1 MKDKK
6 PVNQIPDTVLT
17 GHPGAGK
24 TTLLDR
30 IGTGRTLDAY
40 VVGVAF
46 LEEGRLAVALG
57 DGRVAFIDRESAN
70 PPSFVSVHDGACLSL
85 AVDLQEQRVLTGG
98 DDGRLASTG
107 ADGETTEIASIA
119 GRWVEPI
126 VVSRASGLC
135 AAAFGKTVSLFA
147 RDGSAV
153 GRFDHANTVGGLAF
167 DPKGR
172 RVAAAHYGGV
182 SLWWARP
189 SIQKPKR
196 LGWSGS
202 HLGLTWSPDGKYIVT
217 AMQENELHG
226 WRLSDSVDMQMAGY
240 PAKVKSMSWLPKGR
254 YLATGGADSIICWPF
269 HGKGGP
275 MGKAPVDLGRGS
287 NSVVTVVAAHPRH
300 GVVAAGYKDGTAI
313 LAQIDGGHPVPVKR
327 SGKGAVT
334 ALAWSADGQHLALG
348 TEDGFV
354 GQISLSA
361 AAMAPMEMPGTSPG
375 MT

>member
-1 MKDKK
+1 M
-6 PVNQIPDTVLT
+6 NQIPASVLT
-17 GHPGAGK
+17 GYPGAGE

-30 IGTGRTLDAY
+30 IGAGRALDAY

-46 LEEGRLAVALG
+46 LEEGLLAVALG
-57 DGRVAFIDRESAN
+57 DGRVAFIDSGSTN

-85 AVDLQEQRVLTGG
+85 AVDLQKQRVLTGG
-98 DDGRLASTG
+98 DDGRLVSTG
-107 ADGETTEIASIA
+107 TDCDTTEIANIA
-119 GRWVEPI
+119 GQWVEPI

-172 RVAAAHYGGV
+172 RIAAAHYGGV
-182 SLWWARP
+182 SLWWVKA
-189 SIQKPKR
+189 SIQEPKR
-196 LGWSGS
+196 LSWSGS

-275 MGKAPVDLGRGS
+275 MGKAPLDLGRGS
-287 NSVVTVVAAHPRH
+287 ESVVTVVAAHPRH
-300 GVVAAGYKDGTAI
+300 GVVAAGYKDGVAI
-313 LAQIDGGHPVPVKR
+313 LAQIDGGHPVLVKQP
-327 SGKGAVT
+327 GEGAVT

-348 TEDGFV
+348 TESGFV
-354 GQISLSA
+354 GRISLSDWR
-361 AAMAPMEMPGTSPG
+361 APS
-375 MT
+375 